1 MRTAFDLEAV
11 GNAIIAAA
19 TDPAGWDAAMD
30 VVATATGSFGSMLFD
45 IRSHLPSIPRSSEM
59 GPAFEAYVRDGWI
72 DRDERYRLAP
82 LMVRRGVVSDLDALT
97 PEAISRQPYYQEFL
111 APFGLRWYA
120 GVKIAAGEDLW
131 CLSIQRSIQQGPF
144 SPSELQSLAGLS
156 RQLGSAAALAKMLSF
171 ARAEGALDAFS
182 KSGTP
187 AVMLDR
193 NAAVIMANEPAEKM
207 FGRDILVTGRQL
219 ACIDREATNALR
231 RALHALLRHPN
242 PPAMLSPIP
251 LPRLQGRPLLA
262 YPSRLQ
268 TSATNAFTSCQ
279 VVVVFID
286 PDIYPKPPEIALQN
300 CFGLTP
306 AEARLARLVSSGEE
320 LRTVADR
327 LGVTYET
334 ARTQLKTVFAKT
346 DTHRQ
351 AELGALLARMAG
363 HPTASTVAG
372 GMFEANHS

>member
-1 MRTAFDLEAV
+1 MGTAFDLEAV

-19 TDPAGWDAAMD
+19 VDPARWNAAMD

-45 IRSHLPSIPRSSEM
+45 AKGPLPRMPRSREM
-59 GPAFEAYVRDGWI
+59 GPSFEVYVSDGWI
-72 DRDERYRLAP
+72 DRDDRYNLVP
-82 LMVRRGVVSDLDALT
+82 LIKHRGVVSDLDVLSS
-97 PEAISRQPYYQEFL
+97 EEIDRHPYYQEFL
-111 APFGLRWYA
+111 APFGLRWFA
-120 GVKIAAGEDLW
+120 GVKVAAGDDL
-131 CLSIQRSIQQGPF
+131 CILSIQRSIQQGPF

-156 RQLGSAAALAKMLSF
+156 RQLGSAAALARMLSF

-182 KSGTP
+182 TSGTP

-193 NAAVIMANEPAEKM
+193 NASVILANELAERM
-207 FGRDILVTGRQL
+207 FGRELLVTGHQL
-219 ACIDREATNALR
+219 ACIDREATNTLR

-262 YPSRLQ
+262 YPSRLPA
-268 TSATNAFTSCQ
+268 SASNAFASCQ

-320 LRTVADR
+320 LRTVADQ

-334 ARTQLKTVFAKT
+334 ARCQLKAVFCKT

-351 AELGALLARMAG
+351 AELVALLARTAG
-363 HPTASTVAG
+363 HPLR
-372 GMFEANHS
+372 

>member
-30 VVATATGSFGSMLFD
+30 VVATATESFGAMLFD
-45 IRSHLPSIPRSSEM
+45 ATGPSPRVPRSREM
-59 GPAFEAYVRDGWI
+59 GPSFEAYVRDGWI
-72 DRDERYRLAP
+72 DRDDRYTLVP
-82 LMVRRGVVSDLDALT
+82 LIKRRGVVCDLDVLSS
-97 PEAISRQPYYQEFL
+97 EEIDRRPYYQEFL
-111 APFGLRWYA
+111 APFRLRWFA
-120 GVKIAAGEDLW
+120 GVKVAAGDDL
-131 CLSIQRSIQQGPF
+131 CILSIQRTIQQGPF
-144 SPSELQSLAGLS
+144 SPSELQSLADLS
-156 RQLGSAAALAKMLSF
+156 KPLGSAAALAKMLSF

-193 NAAVIMANEPAEKM
+193 NAAIIMANEPAERM
-207 FGRDILVTGRQL
+207 FGQDLLVTGRQL
-219 ACIDREATNALR
+219 ACIDREATNTLR

-268 TSATNAFTSCQ
+268 TSATNAFTPCQ

-286 PDIYPKPPEIALQN
+286 PDIYPQPPEIALQN

-320 LRTVADR
+320 LRTVADQ

-363 HPTASTVAG
+363 HPTTLTVAG
-372 GMFEANHS
+372 GTFDPC